1 MTDRARATFLFALY
15 SLEIT
20 EVINRVVGAGASSN
34 HEVQVL
40 THLFNAG
47 PTSRRGLRE
56 LTGLSRSGVTQLVGR
71 LEELGLVSSVQGA
84 DDKRE
89 VLCALTRGGR
99 RRLRKLNDALGD
111 YFVSSMSL
119 VKQLVELLT
128 DQPVVAERHERS
140 TPLEVAGH
148 MGAAGALVSR
158 QLDTELGVH
167 GVRPRLA
174 LATLASSGHVRPAQ
188 LAEMLGVSSGGL
200 TYLVDQLES
209 DALVQRSYGGVAHDR
224 RAVVI
229 RLTESGRAA
238 AELMAHV
245 LYEHADDVA
254 ASLSET
260 LPSCAGRDNG

>member
-15 SLEIT
+15 SIEIT
-20 EVINRVVGAGASSN
+20 EVIDDVVGAGSSSN

-40 THLFNAG
+40 THLFNVG
-47 PTSRRGLRE
+47 PTSRRGLAD

-71 LEELGLVSSVQGA
+71 LEELGLVSSVQSL
-84 DDKRE
+84 DDRRQ
-89 VLCALTRGGR
+89 VLCALTAGGR

-111 YFVSSMSL
+111 YFVSSMPL
-119 VKQLVELLT
+119 VKELVELLT
-128 DQPVVAERHERS
+128 DRRIVPGEHERS

-174 LATLASSGHVRPAQ
+174 LATLASSGDARPLQ
-188 LAEMLGVSSGGL
+188 LAELLGVSSGGL
-200 TYLVDQLES
+200 TYIIDQLEA
-209 DALVQRSYGGVAHDR
+209 DGLVQRSYGGVEHDR

-229 RLTESGRAA
+229 RLTQSGRAA
-238 AELMAHV
+238 AELMADV
-245 LYEHADDVA
+245 LFEHADDVA
-254 ASLSET
+254 GALAET
-260 LPSCAGRDNG
+260 QPSGAARDNS